1 MDNKLLIS
9 VEIPSIEQNYDLFIP
24 INKKIGTIKKY
35 LIESIIDLSENLLK
49 NKDYALYDIDT
60 GIQYRND
67 VYVKDSGI
75 KNGARIM
82 ML

>member
-1 MDNKLLIS
+1 MNDKLLIS
-9 VEIPSIEQNYDLFIP
+9 IEIPSIEENYDLFIP

-35 LIESIIDLSENLLK
+35 IIETIYELSSGMLK
-49 NKDYALYDIDT
+49 NKTYTLYDIDT
-60 GIQYRND
+60 GIQYKNN

>member
-1 MDNKLLIS
+1 MNNKLLIS
-9 VEIPSIEQNYDLFIP
+9 IEIPSIEKNYDLFIP

-35 LIESIIDLSENLLK
+35 IISSIVDLSNGILTDKKYSLI
-49 NKDYALYDIDT
+49 DIDT
-60 GIQYRND
+60 GVNYQND

-82 ML
+82 IV

>member
-1 MDNKLLIS
+1 MNNKLLIS
-9 VEIPSIEQNYDLFIP
+9 IEIPSIEKNYDLFIP

-35 LIESIIDLSENLLK
+35 IISSIVDLSNGILTDKQYSLI
-49 NKDYALYDIDT
+49 DIDT
-60 GIQYRND
+60 GVNYQND

-82 ML
+82 IV